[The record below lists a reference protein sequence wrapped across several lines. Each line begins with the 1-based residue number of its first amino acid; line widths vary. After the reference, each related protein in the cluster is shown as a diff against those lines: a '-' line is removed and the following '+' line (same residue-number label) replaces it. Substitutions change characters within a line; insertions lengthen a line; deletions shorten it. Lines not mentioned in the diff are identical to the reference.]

1 MSVVTAVASTTARSL
16 ERMAADATQIPA
28 APRPTPQTTV
38 EAVMWTVRERGL
50 KALGEPLNQER
61 LSRCDAAARAQIN
74 QRIENLLA
82 ADRIPGGAID
92 A

>member
-1 MSVVTAVASTTARSL
+1 
-16 ERMAADATQIPA
+16 
-28 APRPTPQTTV
+28 
-38 EAVMWTVRERGL
+38 
-50 KALGEPLNQER
+50 LNQER

-74 QRIENLLA
+74 QRIEKLLA